1 MKYLKRILGLP
12 FFLILNAIGMVF
24 MLFTLG
30 KYFIL
35 YGGEAIAYHQKD
47 SPKKIADVYSLL
59 EKRYLKD
66 ESSNLT

>member
-12 FFLILNAIGMVF
+12 FFIILNSIGMFF

-35 YGGEAIAYHQKD
+35 YGGEAIAYHKKD
-47 SPKKIADVYSLL
+47 SNKKIADVYSLL
-59 EKRYLKD
+59 ENEYLKKG
-66 ESSNLT
+66 L